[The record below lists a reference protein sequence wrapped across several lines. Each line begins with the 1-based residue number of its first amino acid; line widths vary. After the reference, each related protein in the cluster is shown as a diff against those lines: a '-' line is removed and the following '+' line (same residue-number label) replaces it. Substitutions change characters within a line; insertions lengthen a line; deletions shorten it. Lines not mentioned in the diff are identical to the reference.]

1 MRVNSVVT
9 ILLLVLT
16 TSCNKSSASLPV
28 ISPRKIQ
35 YELYTNSD
43 FSDNNT
49 NIRFSLFIR
58 TKTKVL
64 LDSDLAPM
72 KIKDIPDASNKIIII
87 KTVPNNDTSE
97 LSVGFLYSIEGIG
110 NSWHL
115 DTIRAG
121 EIFKLVDYAFQ

>member
-1 MRVNSVVT
+1 MVT
-9 ILLLVLT
+9 ILVSLLLLA
-16 TSCNKSSASLPV
+16 TSCNKSAVPLHVLSS
-28 ISPRKIQ
+28 RKIQ
-35 YELYTNSD
+35 YVLYTDKD

-49 NIRFSLFIR
+49 NIIFSLIMM

-72 KIKDIPDASNKIIII
+72 KIKDIPNSSNKIIII
-87 KTVPNNDTSE
+87 KNVPNNDTSE

-115 DTIRAG
+115 DTCKAG
-121 EIFKLVDYAFQ
+121 ETFKIVDFAFQ